1 MNEILDMDIQLN
13 TVFFKVSSIKVRK
26 WNVVFAYNIMK
37 MMVPHD
43 CHALLKERTIVT
55 EATSLVI
62 TLTVHPCCNVMS
74 KLEQMQ
80 KTMIRAMSC
89 SCGERKK

>member
-1 MNEILDMDIQLN
+1 MNKILDMDIQLN
-13 TVFFKVSSIKVRK
+13 TVFFKVVAVSE

-43 CHALLKERTIVT
+43 CHALLKEKTTVT

-62 TLTVHPCCNVMS
+62 TLTVHPCCYVIS
-74 KLEQMQ
+74 KLVRM
-80 KTMIRAMSC
+80 
-89 SCGERKK
+89 

>member
-1 MNEILDMDIQLN
+1 MNKILDMDIQLN
-13 TVFFKVSSIKVRK
+13 TVFFKVSSISE

-43 CHALLKERTIVT
+43 CHALLKEKTTVT

-62 TLTVHPCCNVMS
+62 TLTVHPCCYAIS
-74 KLEQMQ
+74 KLVQM
-80 KTMIRAMSC
+80 
-89 SCGERKK
+89 